1 MRFALSLNLPTYAG
15 AIEPYRPT
23 GNPLEVRAPIVR
35 LTRTAFA
42 AAHVVSDPLKERS
55 PWDTRPAIDWD
66 ATLKFR
72 IGLWDQGLGLAE
84 AMDTAQRG
92 MGVDWLTAKEL
103 IDRTMR
109 AAKVHPSKPRVACG
123 AGTDHVP
130 LPALKDADA
139 IRTAYEEQMAA
150 IEAAGGQLILM
161 ASRAFP
167 ALGAG
172 ADTYHAVYRSL
183 IDQARE
189 PVILH
194 WLGDMFDPAL
204 KGYWGSS
211 DVEAASDFV
220 LKLIAENP
228 AKVDGIKI
236 SLLDED
242 HEVRFRR
249 RLPSGVRLYT
259 GDDFNYAPLI
269 AGDGAHY
276 SHALLGIFAAIAPA
290 ASQALEAL
298 AEGNLDRYNELFAP
312 TVPLSREIF
321 KAPTRFYKAGIAFLS
336 WLNGYQ
342 THFIMPGG
350 FQSSREISHYAE
362 VFRLA
367 DKARLLTQPDLA
379 AARMRTLLSLHG
391 IN

>member
-1 MRFALSLNLPTYAG
+1 MLNLPTYAG
-15 AIEPYRPT
+15 IIEPYRLI
-23 GNPLEVRAPIVR
+23 GEPLQVRAPRVP

-42 AAHVVSDPLKERS
+42 AAHIVSDPIKERS
-55 PWDTRPAIDWD
+55 PWDTRPAVDWD

-72 IGLWDQGLGLAE
+72 TMLWDQGLGLAE

-103 IDRTMR
+103 IERTMR
-109 AAKVHPSKPRVACG
+109 AAKAHPMKPRVACG
-123 AGTDHVP
+123 AGTDHVN
-130 LPALKDADA
+130 LSLLASADA
-139 IRTAYEEQMAA
+139 IRAAYELQMEA
-150 IEAAGGQLILM
+150 IEAAGGQIILM
-161 ASRAFP
+161 ASRAFT
-167 ALGAG
+167 AVN
-172 ADTYHAVYRSL
+172 ADPDIYHSVYRSL
-183 IDQARE
+183 IDQAKE

-194 WLGDMFDPAL
+194 WLGDMFDAAL
-204 KGYWGSS
+204 KGYWGCE
-211 DVEAASDFV
+211 DVSAANDFV

-236 SLLDED
+236 SLLDEN
-242 HEVRFRR
+242 HEVAFRKL
-249 RLPSGVRLYT
+249 LPAGVHLYT

-298 AEGNLDRYNELFAP
+298 AMGDMKTYDTLFAP

-336 WLNGYQ
+336 WMNGHQ
-342 THFIMPGG
+342 SHFIMPGG

-367 DKARLLTQPDLA
+367 DQARLLTAPDLA
-379 AARMRTLLSLHG
+379 TARMRGLLMLNG
-391 IN
+391 ID